1 MRPQRFSFAF
11 QHAKSTVVSIVRQA
25 KAYSSETQHES
36 FFFFFFALEMTNTG
50 TLSSCSS
57 ARAVDLPRSTQLKR
71 QMGFFT
77 RRTAEHLAQSG
88 NRVLGGAVALVAER
102 VIQRKGQLQSH
113 KACKQDERRKTRAR

>member
-1 MRPQRFSFAF
+1 MRPQRVFFAF

-25 KAYSSETQHES
+25 KAYSSETQHER
-36 FFFFFFALEMTNTG
+36 FFFFALEMTNTV

-57 ARAVDLPRSTQLKR
+57 ARAVDLPHSTQLKR

-77 RRTAEHLAQSG
+77 CRTAEHLAQSG
-88 NRVLGGAVALVAER
+88 NRVLGGAVALGAER
-102 VIQRKGQLQSH
+102 VMRRKGQLQSH